1 MFDKYYKQIKELAS
15 FNKEENDSGYIIKLD
30 DGKNIKSKTIIY
42 AAGAYPR
49 RADVPGEEEYTG
61 KGVSYCAICDGA
73 FYKDKTVTVLGGGD
87 TALDDALYLSDICKK
102 VYLIHRRNEFRGA
115 QSTVEKLK
123 EKDNV
128 EFVLSD
134 SVVEIKGDKKL
145 DSVKLASGKE
155 LAVDGIFIAYGSV
168 PQTALVKDIVQLESK
183 VIEKIDEGMQ
193 MISGTI
199 AAEKKA
205 SPIDFE
211 HLLLEM
217 YEDIELILKLLPYSK
232 DYRNPD
238 KSEKTSEILRLVEA
252 KSMFRKYTE
261 KKAETILNKKRK
273 GEN

>member
-1 MFDKYYKQIKELAS
+1 MANSKKSITFRATLDTEIKLAKIETYLKENKQFESKNDMF
-15 FNKEENDSGYIIKLD
+15 NYIIDVAYKILI
-30 DGKNIKSKTIIY
+30 DGTSSIQPNENS
-42 AAGAYPR
+42 
-49 RADVPGEEEYTG
+49 
-61 KGVSYCAICDGA
+61 
-73 FYKDKTVTVLGGGD
+73 GD
-87 TALDDALYLSDICKK
+87 
-102 VYLIHRRNEFRGA
+102 
-115 QSTVEKLK
+115 
-123 EKDNV
+123 
-128 EFVLSD
+128 
-134 SVVEIKGDKKL
+134 
-145 DSVKLASGKE
+145 
-155 LAVDGIFIAYGSV
+155 
-168 PQTALVKDIVQLESK
+168 LESK

-193 MISGTI
+193 MISAAI

-261 KKAETILNKKRK
+261 KKAETILKQKRK

>member
-1 MFDKYYKQIKELAS
+1 MASSKKAFTFRTSLDTEIKLARIETYLKTNKQFESKNLMFDFIIDVAYKTLIDGTSSIQT
-15 FNKEENDSGYIIKLD
+15 NENNG
-30 DGKNIKSKTIIY
+30 N
-42 AAGAYPR
+42 
-49 RADVPGEEEYTG
+49 
-61 KGVSYCAICDGA
+61 
-73 FYKDKTVTVLGGGD
+73 
-87 TALDDALYLSDICKK
+87 
-102 VYLIHRRNEFRGA
+102 
-115 QSTVEKLK
+115 
-123 EKDNV
+123 
-128 EFVLSD
+128 
-134 SVVEIKGDKKL
+134 
-145 DSVKLASGKE
+145 
-155 LAVDGIFIAYGSV
+155 
-168 PQTALVKDIVQLESK
+168 LESK

-211 HLLLEM
+211 HLL

-261 KKAETILNKKRK
+261 KKAETILKQKRK